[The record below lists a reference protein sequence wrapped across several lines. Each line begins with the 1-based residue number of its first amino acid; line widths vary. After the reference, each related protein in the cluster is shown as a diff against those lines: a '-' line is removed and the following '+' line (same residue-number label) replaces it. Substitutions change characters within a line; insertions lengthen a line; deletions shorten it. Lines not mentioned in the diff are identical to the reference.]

1 MTKFTKEVVDKFTL
15 PVMSLKI
22 SVGGNVKTFTS
33 PLAEAI
39 LAQVRAIKVGEGQ
52 VEYFDKDD
60 NKHKSFTYCCGDYY
74 EYDYTPKEYQV
85 YGTEV
90 DCNGMPVTYDEKVP
104 GEVDA
109 YKKAVKVKTT
119 YADHL
124 KDVRAQQFGT
134 DAGITKV
141 TENSPTNPQGRTEIM
156 GELP

>member
-1 MTKFTKEVVDKFTL
+1 MTKYTKEVVDKFTL
-15 PVMSLKI
+15 PVMTLKI
-22 SVGGNVKTFTS
+22 SVGGTEKTFTS

-60 NKHKSFTYCCGDYY
+60 NKHKSFTYCCGDKY
-74 EYDYTPKEYQV
+74 EFGYAPKEFEV
-85 YGTEV
+85 YGTEA
-90 DCNGMPVTYDEKVP
+90 DCNGLPVTYDEKVP
-104 GEVDA
+104 GEVEA
-109 YKKAVKVKTT
+109 YKKAVKVKAT

-134 DAGITKV
+134 DAGITNV
-141 TENSPTNPQGRTEIM
+141 TENSPTKPQEVPST